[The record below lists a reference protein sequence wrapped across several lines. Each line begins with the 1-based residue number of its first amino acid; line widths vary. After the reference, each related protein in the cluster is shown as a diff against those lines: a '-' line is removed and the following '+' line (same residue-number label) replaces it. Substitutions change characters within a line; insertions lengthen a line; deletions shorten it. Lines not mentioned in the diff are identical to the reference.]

1 MFTEMQQGEIFILC
15 NFIYITHEYLYFSQ
29 GTLIYPLEIY
39 ASMC

>member
-15 NFIYITHEYLYFSQ
+15 NFIYITHEYLDFSQ
-29 GTLIYPLEIY
+29 GTQIYQLENY